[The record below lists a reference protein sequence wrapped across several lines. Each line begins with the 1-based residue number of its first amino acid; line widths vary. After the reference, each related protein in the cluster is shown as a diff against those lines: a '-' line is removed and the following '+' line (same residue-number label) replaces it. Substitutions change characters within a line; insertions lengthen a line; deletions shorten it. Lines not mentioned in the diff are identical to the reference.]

1 MATKSGVVQRINRAV
16 ALPDINSVDV
26 QFTESEAKAKMK
38 INAHPTS
45 CTYIMDILLNAL
57 LRFCLQEPKL

>member
-45 CTYIMDILLNAL
+45 CTYI
-57 LRFCLQEPKL
+57 